1 MEVWERLQYRILS
14 QRVLSWQVENKR
26 FLRPPTFLLQDHGFG
41 LFPELLGEW
50 IISVNYLGAQK
61 AQSFIRLLKEE
72 M

>member
-1 MEVWERLQYRILS
+1 MKNRVLA
-14 QRVLSWQVENKR
+14 QRVLSWQLKNKR
-26 FLRPPTFLLQDHGFG
+26 FLRPSILLLQDHGFG

-50 IISVNYLGAQK
+50 IISVNCLGAHK